1 MTTSQKGLISSGKR
15 KKRWRVR
22 YKETQEI
29 KAKEFL
35 TVKDTAKLINCSIKS
50 IYRFIDTGK
59 LGAVNLSQ
67 RKTMVKREEVDKLFK

>member
-1 MTTSQKGLISSGKR
+1 MTTAQKGLISSGKR
-15 KKRWRVR
+15 QKRWRVR

-35 TVKDTAKLINCSIKS
+35 TVKDTPKLINCSIKS
-50 IYRFIDTGK
+50 IYRFMDTGK